1 MNNDIKP
8 GMMKYCVIGNI
19 IDEHIDEKGIVR
31 HGTKCFPGGRK
42 VYITRRLWED
52 SVLVMGLNRYKSK
65 YVYENVPLTCLENI
79 RFSKS
84 FKPRILEEMRYTDE
98 FPDEW
103 WMYKEEDRIGAME
116 YAELLNR
123 IKDGDSEAFE
133 KYKHD
138 VMSYYY

>member
-1 MNNDIKP
+1 
-8 GMMKYCVIGNI
+8 
-19 IDEHIDEKGIVR
+19 
-31 HGTKCFPGGRK
+31 
-42 VYITRRLWED
+42 
-52 SVLVMGLNRYKSK
+52 MGLNRYKSK

-133 KYKHD
+133 KYKYD

>member
-1 MNNDIKP
+1 MNNEIKP

-52 SVLVMGLNRYKSK
+52 GVLVMGLNRYKSK

-79 RFSKS
+79 RFSKA

-133 KYKHD
+133 KYKYD